1 MLMDKG
7 SVKGLI
13 LILALVLASCV
24 FWGPAC
30 FAANTS
36 SLHIW
41 QGILLIW
48 AVCTGVTFGIG
59 FRPRSIVWR
68 IFFCPLPAFLI
79 LIWGLYPIDFKMH
92 RDGQGANPREH
103 R

>member
-7 SVKGLI
+7 SIRGLI
-13 LILALVLASCV
+13 LILALVVACCV
-24 FWGPAC
+24 FWAPAAR

-59 FRPRSIVWR
+59 FHPRSIVWR

-79 LIWGLYPIDFKMH
+79 LIWGLCQFFC
-92 RDGQGANPREH
+92 
-103 R
+103 